1 VRAFHLWRFPSN
13 VDQTPGFS
21 CDWLEKKNGMCR
33 NVFSSRDPA
42 REEMLHAL
50 PLNLRS
56 PPACSVDASRFFI
69 DHCIG
74 AVANLGAC
82 SMRTGPAITLRTCS
96 TCTSWSG
103 DGKVH
108 KGEHVIKASCLSHKE
123 IKSGSDKCG
132 RWEKRRIAEVKS
144 IFFWG
149 VVSHK

>member
-1 VRAFHLWRFPSN
+1 MFFHRAIR
-13 VDQTPGFS
+13 
-21 CDWLEKKNGMCR
+21 R
-33 NVFSSRDPA
+33 A
-42 REEMLHAL
+42 RKMLHAL

-74 AVANLGAC
+74 AVANLGAR

-108 KGEHVIKASCLSHKE
+108 KGEHVIKASCLSHKV

-132 RWEKRRIAEVKS
+132 RWEKRRRAEVKS

>member
-1 VRAFHLWRFPSN
+1 MRAFHLWRFPSN

-42 REEMLHAL
+42 REENASRTS
-50 PLNLRS
+50 LNPRS

-74 AVANLGAC
+74 AVANLGAR

-132 RWEKRRIAEVKS
+132 RWEKRRRAEVKS